1 QLLGYRFRR
10 QHPIK
15 NYIVDFVCLD
25 SKLIIELDGGQHMD
39 QHAYDQQRNQV
50 LNQEG
55 FEVLRFW
62 NNEIIENLNGVLED
76 ICKRL
81 PTSEGAL

>member
-1 QLLGYRFRR
+1 M
-10 QHPIK
+10 
-15 NYIVDFVCLD
+15 CLD

-39 QHAYDQQRNQV
+39 QHDYDERRDKV

-62 NNEIIENLNGVLED
+62 NNDVIDNLNGVLEVV
-76 ICKRL
+76 CKRL
-81 PTSEGAL
+81 LVT